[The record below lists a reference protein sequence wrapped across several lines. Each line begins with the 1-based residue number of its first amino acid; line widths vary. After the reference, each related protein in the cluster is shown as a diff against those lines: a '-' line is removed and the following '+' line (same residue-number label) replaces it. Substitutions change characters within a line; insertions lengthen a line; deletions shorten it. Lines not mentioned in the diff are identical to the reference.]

1 MVGIRQK
8 RRAAVLLLLPFTIL
22 FFVFTILPILS
33 SVVLSFTSFNMLS
46 APKFIGLENYA
57 RMLADDSVFPIA
69 VKNTLI
75 FAVLTG
81 PLGFL
86 MSFVFAWLINELRPR
101 LRAVLTLLFY
111 APTLAGNVYFVWLF
125 IFSGDAYGLANSTLM
140 KLGILQEPI
149 QWLTD
154 SRYSMAVVVIVI
166 LWLSMGAGFLSLI
179 AGLQNM
185 NSELY
190 EAGAIDGIRNRWQEL
205 WYITVPQMLP
215 QLLFAAV
222 MSISTSFAVGYQSM
236 ALTGFPSTDYS
247 AHTLTLHIYDV
258 GFIRFEMGYAS
269 AQAVVLFAAM
279 AFSWRLI
286 NRGLSRLSGD

>member
-1 MVGIRQK
+1 
-8 RRAAVLLLLPFTIL
+8 
-22 FFVFTILPILS
+22 
-33 SVVLSFTSFNMLS
+33 
-46 APKFIGLENYA
+46 
-57 RMLADDSVFPIA
+57 
-69 VKNTLI
+69 
-75 FAVLTG
+75 
-81 PLGFL
+81 
-86 MSFVFAWLINELRPR
+86 
-101 LRAVLTLLFY
+101 
-111 APTLAGNVYFVWLF
+111 
-125 IFSGDAYGLANSTLM
+125 M

-269 AQAVVLFAAM
+269 ALAVVLFAAM